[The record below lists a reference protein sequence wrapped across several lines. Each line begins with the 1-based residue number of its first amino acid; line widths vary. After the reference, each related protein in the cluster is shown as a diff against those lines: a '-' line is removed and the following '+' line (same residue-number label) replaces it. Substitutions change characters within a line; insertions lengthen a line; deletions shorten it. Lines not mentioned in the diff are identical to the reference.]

1 MSNKP
6 APTPSLP
13 TANNQSPEPRKQRT
27 MPNDIQTLAKID
39 RLLSDMDPEEAERIL
54 DWLVGKYSKTAVV
67 MRAMMN
73 PGHYKL
79 EMGPPSQP
87 PLVRREPLA
96 GWCQQGTGCD
106 QCDSERAGN
115 PYKGICIRHPGIA
128 KK

>member
-39 RLLSDMDPEEAERIL
+39 RLLQDVDPEEADRIL
-54 DWLVGKYSKTAVV
+54 DWLVGKYSKTVRSLRFV
-67 MRAMMN
+67 Q
-73 PGHYKL
+73 HL
-79 EMGPPSQP
+79 P
-87 PLVRREPLA
+87 PLVAPKQDAPLVPLA